1 LLRSVLGDP
10 SKIREE
16 ESSVIAPG
24 ARLGKYE
31 LKAQLGE
38 GGFGVVYVARDVELD
53 RDVALKFLLSEHTAN
68 GDILQRFLREARAAA
83 RIAHPGIVTVFECG
97 QVSGTQSSADGT
109 AFIAMELM
117 RGETL
122 AARLRKSGRL
132 PVAVAM
138 EIARQVASALDGAH
152 RAGIVHRDL
161 KPENVFLVPDRA
173 VSMGERA
180 KVLDFGIA
188 KLGDIGP
195 TTPKVQTHAL
205 MVFGTPLYMSPE
217 QCRSSAN
224 VDARSDIYALG
235 CILFE
240 MIAGTPPF
248 DGEHGALIA
257 LHQLQ
262 PPPRLRSRA
271 PETPL
276 RIEELVDRMLA
287 KDPVSRP
294 ATMALVEE
302 ALAPDAGL
310 SPTVTVPANHSAPTI
325 AVPVTANTTLG
336 SAVGS
341 TQPLDPRR
349 NRALPILAGAVVL
362 GLIAFAS
369 VRMFHRRPVVEATPA
384 GAVVDAPV
392 LDATTPDAAVVTDET
407 PRPHTKPRAAKPRI
421 ERGSA
426 APVQPARKCPTNDP
440 LCAFGGEN

>member
-1 LLRSVLGDP
+1 M
-10 SKIREE
+10 
-16 ESSVIAPG
+16 
-24 ARLGKYE
+24 RLGKYE

-68 GDILQRFLREARAAA
+68 RDILQRFLQEARAAA

-97 QVSGTQSSADGT
+97 QLSGTHTSADGT

-138 EIARQVASALDGAH
+138 EIARQVASALDAAH

-161 KPENVFLVPDRA
+161 KPDNIFLVPDRA

-188 KLGDIGP
+188 KLGDAGP

-217 QCRSSAN
+217 QCRSSAS

-240 MIAGTPPF
+240 MVAGTPPF
-248 DGEHGALIA
+248 QGEHGELIA

-262 PPPRLRSRA
+262 PPPHLRSRA
-271 PETPL
+271 PETPA
-276 RIEELVDRMLA
+276 RVDELVDRMLA
-287 KDPVSRP
+287 KDPAARP
-294 ATMALVEE
+294 TTMTLVEE
-302 ALAPDAGL
+302 ALAPDTGL
-310 SPTVTVPANHSAPTI
+310 APAVAVPSNHSAPTI
-325 AVPVTANTTLG
+325 AIPVAANTTLG
-336 SAVGS
+336 SAAGS
-341 TQPLDPRR
+341 TQPIHARG
-349 NRALPILAGAVVL
+349 NRALPILGGVVVL
-362 GLIAFAS
+362 GLIVFAS
-369 VRMFHRRPVVEATPA
+369 IRMLGRSPAPASPEVAPASVAVDAGVFVDAT
-384 GAVVDAPV
+384 VVDATV
-392 LDATTPDAAVVTDET
+392 VDATVVDATVVDAGTADAAVAKPE
-407 PRPHTKPRAAKPRI
+407 RPTKPKPAKPHV

-426 APVQPARKCPTNDP
+426 APVQPARRCPTNDP